1 MTISYKTILIASTA
15 LISVASA
22 DFSSFITPVT
32 MSRYNFKR
40 EKVETEFNLDDSNY
54 KQSLIVLSFPGLLLG
69 IFIMFLGVIALF
81 LRNCI
86 TCNGK
91 RNKDEIQDEDETPG
105 GDDDNGSII
114 SEYQPSRDNPTSILL
129 KIVKFFVFIIIITTV
144 VGAILGL
151 ASNSKAGKD
160 LDNFFK
166 NMNIMANNARKT
178 SNNLVHVFA
187 GKTDIT
193 KTVLSNLLPLTTEMN
208 NMTQTTHRVLV
219 EETNLNNLRESITIM
234 GYIIAIITC
243 AWGIFGVANGKSWSF
258 MFLSY
263 LSLLTISIILLAMG
277 MHIPLSAASSDFCNS
292 LDQYVDNDIKPTWMA
307 NWINC
312 DVDVSISDAVE
323 FSEGEISKLLKMI
336 NLFSSAYTNKTYTKS
351 NLLTLKLDELRAVI
365 PIDQVAL
372 FDSKFDGKT
381 IPAILSVPRLKNM
394 AKCQFV
400 KDYFNYTR
408 NNYCDELIE
417 SVNRMVISEIIIA
430 VIWIPGFIFAV
441 IYSKDKRNSNK
452 NNNNNNDNND
462 NSSDNNDS
470 NNNSNYNDS
479 NNDVD
484 SHRSS

>member
-1 MTISYKTILIASTA
+1 MTYSFKTILIASTA
-15 LISVASA
+15 LISVVSA

-40 EKVETEFNLDDSNY
+40 ERVESQFNLDDSDY
-54 KQSLIVLSFPGLLLG
+54 KQSLVVLSFPGLLLS
-69 IFIMFLGVIALF
+69 IFIMLLGVIALF

-91 RNKDEIQDEDETPG
+91 RKKEGEIEDEDETPG
-105 GDDDNGSII
+105 ADDTGSII
-114 SEYQPSRDNPTSILL
+114 SEYQPSRDSPTSILL
-129 KIVKFFVFIIIITTV
+129 KIVKFFVFLIIITTV

-178 SNNLVHVFA
+178 SNNLVHAFA

-193 KTVLSNLLPLTTEMN
+193 KTILSNLLPLTTEMN
-208 NMTQTTHRVLV
+208 NMTQSTHRVLV
-219 EETNLNNLRESITIM
+219 EETNLNHLRESITIM

-292 LDQYVDNDIKPTWMA
+292 LDQYVDNDVKPAWMTK
-307 NWINC
+307 WINC
-312 DVDVSISDAVE
+312 DTDVSISDAVE
-323 FSEGEISKLLKMI
+323 FSEGEIGKLLKMI

-372 FDSKFDGKT
+372 FDSKFDAKT
-381 IPAILSVPRLKNM
+381 IPVILSVPRLKNM

-408 NNYCDELIE
+408 NNYCDEVIE

-441 IYSKDKRNSNK
+441 IYSKDKRN
-452 NNNNNNDNND
+452 NNNNNNSNN
-462 NSSDNNDS
+462 NSNSNDNNDS
-470 NNNSNYNDS
+470 NNNDHSQA
-479 NNDVD
+479 
-484 SHRSS
+484 HRSS

>member
-1 MTISYKTILIASTA
+1 MTIYFKTILIASTA

-40 EKVETEFNLDDSNY
+40 EKVESEFNLDDSDY
-54 KQSLIVLSFPGLLLG
+54 KQSLVVLSFPGLLLS

-91 RNKDEIQDEDETPG
+91 RNKNEIQDEDETPG
-105 GDDDNGSII
+105 GDDNGSII

-178 SNNLVHVFA
+178 SNNLIHAFA

-219 EETNLNNLRESITIM
+219 EETNLNHLRESITIM

-292 LDQYVDNDIKPTWMA
+292 LDQYIDNDIKPTWMT

-312 DVDVSISDAVE
+312 DADVSISDAVE
-323 FSEGEISKLLKMI
+323 FSEGEITKLLKMI

-417 SVNRMVISEIIIA
+417 SVNRMVISEILIA

-441 IYSKDKRNSNK
+441 IYSKDKRN
-452 NNNNNNDNND
+452 NNNNNNDDNNDNND
-462 NSSDNNDS
+462 NS
-470 NNNSNYNDS
+470 YNDS
-479 NNDVD
+479 NSNDD

>member
-1 MTISYKTILIASTA
+1 MTVTFKSILIVSTV

-40 EKVETEFNLDDSNY
+40 EKVDTEFNLDDKDY
-54 KQSLIVLSFPGLLLG
+54 KQSLVVLSFPGLLLS
-69 IFIMFLGVIALF
+69 IFLMLLGVIALF

-86 TCNGK
+86 TCGR
-91 RNKDEIQDEDETPG
+91 RNKSEFEEDETPG
-105 GDDDNGSII
+105 ADYDTGSII
-114 SEYQPSRDNPTSILL
+114 SEYQPSKDGPTSILL
-129 KIVKFFVFIIIITTV
+129 KIVKFFVFLIIVTTV

-151 ASNSKAGKD
+151 ASNAKAGKD

-178 SNNLVHVFA
+178 SNNLVHAFA

-193 KTVLSNLLPLTTEMN
+193 KTILSSLLPLTTEMN

-219 EETNLNNLRESITIM
+219 EETNLNHLRESITIM

-243 AWGIFGVANGKSWSF
+243 AGGIFGVANGKSWSF

-263 LSLLTISIILLAMG
+263 LSLLTISIILLAMA

-292 LDQYVDNDIKPTWMA
+292 LDQYVDNDVKPSWMKK
-307 NWINC
+307 WINC
-312 DVDVSISDAVE
+312 ETDVSISDAVE
-323 FSEGEISKLLKMI
+323 FSQGEIDKLLKMI
-336 NLFSSAYTNKTYTKS
+336 NLFSSAYTNKTYTTS

-365 PIDQVAL
+365 PIDQVSL
-372 FDSKFDGKT
+372 FDSKFDAKT
-381 IPAILSVPRLKNM
+381 IPVILSVPRLQNM

-408 NNYCDELIE
+408 NNYCGEVIE
-417 SVNRMVISEIIIA
+417 NVNRMVISEILIA

-441 IYSKDKRNSNK
+441 IYSKDKRIINNENNNNSNNNS
-452 NNNNNNDNND
+452 NNNNNNDD
-462 NSSDNNDS
+462 DS
-470 NNNSNYNDS
+470 QA
-479 NNDVD
+479 
-484 SHRSS
+484 HRSS